1 MRNQYFPYAL
11 LAIDFLMAGPTEA
24 ACSLT
29 GIITGYAWWYLVHN
43 IEAGRPGADFAR
55 APGWVKAIV
64 GEQREVVVPGVGRV
78 VNPAGRATGAARQG
92 GGYKWGTG
100 HRLGSG

>member
-1 MRNQYFPYAL
+1 
-11 LAIDFLMAGPTEA
+11 MAGPTEA

-78 VNPAGRATGAARQG
+78 VNPVGRATGATRQG
-92 GGYKWGTG
+92 GGYNWGTG